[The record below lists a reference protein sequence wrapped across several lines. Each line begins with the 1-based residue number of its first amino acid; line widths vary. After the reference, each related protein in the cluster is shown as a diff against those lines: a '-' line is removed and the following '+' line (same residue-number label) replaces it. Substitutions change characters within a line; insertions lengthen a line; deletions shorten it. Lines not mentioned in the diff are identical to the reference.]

1 MGGEFMETRIILA
14 AIIALHGLGHILGP
28 LMTFGIIRSEGFTD
42 TSWLLNNRFQLSGG
56 MQKALSALW
65 IVALVGFVATAFGLW
80 NGLGWWRALAWAN
93 VTLSV
98 ILFATWWNAFPQ
110 NVPLQANLGNV
121 AIVGGLLLLRSL

>member
-1 MGGEFMETRIILA
+1 METRIILA

-28 LMTFGIIRSEGFTD
+28 MISFGIIRSEGFTD
-42 TSWLLNNRFQLSGG
+42 TSWLLSDRFQLSEGI
-56 MQKALSALW
+56 QKALSILW
-65 IVALVGFVATAFGLW
+65 IVALVGFATTAFGLW
-80 NGLGWWRALAWAN
+80 NGLDWWRTLAWAN
-93 VTLSV
+93 VALSV